1 MGNVKKI
8 LSVMLSCAIA
18 FSSAAAAIPASTAAL
33 RTEDPSV
40 VYDNTIVTESKEEEV
55 PFNVFD
61 IYDAFYGIPKTTT
74 TTSAATTSST
84 TTTKATT
91 KATTT
96 STAAT
101 TQRPVV
107 TTTAATTMPPKYTS
121 GTGQAVTTTRPMLA
135 AGNPRPGTSST
146 TAATTKTTAKPTS
159 ATTTK
164 TTQATTKPV
173 ATTTTKPPVTTT
185 RPASVTT
192 DGAAETTV
200 TTKPQVLPVPNTSA
214 SSQSTT
220 ASSVQTETTAS
231 EVTTIATR
239 PGSLGDFYL
248 NGIDVSEHQA
258 YIDWEKVEQSG
269 IDFAIIR
276 AGYGKE
282 AYQRDR
288 YFDINMQNIQK
299 TNIHYGIYWFS
310 YAMSVEEALQEA
322 KTCCEIIKDYDGY
335 TFPIYFDIELN
346 SQRDYLTTAQVSA
359 ITETF
364 CSYLE
369 EQGYY
374 TGIYS
379 CASFLTTKIYSNVL
393 EKYDVWVAQYNSKV
407 DLYYG
412 DYGIWQYSSV
422 GHVDG
427 INTVV
432 DMNYC
437 YLNYP
442 LLVSP
447 ETYTGIV
454 TTYPQSAAATT
465 TTTAATGGSTTSS
478 ANGSTTTAAPV
489 STSAPK
495 TTAAPVTTA
504 SATTTAPVTTTTAK
518 PVQQLDPYSYSSV
531 GVSVSGDNGYVNWNC
546 IKDAGYSFGVVRAG
560 GGPDITGSDPLFYVN
575 MENAITAGVDRGVYW
590 EIMSTTEEDM
600 LREAEAFHKVIK
612 DYSYEYPIYL
622 DLTNPAIRDAGL
634 SKEELTKLIS
644 TFCSYF
650 EDMRYYIGIRAD
662 EDFLCN
668 SLDPELFKAYD
679 VYLVNSG
686 DTPVFSGK
694 YGVWQF
700 GTEKIDGVF
709 GDTEVAYC
717 YRVYPSVMS
726 FYGLNQRS

>member
-18 FSSAAAAIPASTAAL
+18 FSSAVAAIPVSTAAL

-40 VYDNTIVTESKEEEV
+40 VYDNTNVTESKEEEI

-61 IYDAFYGIPKTTT
+61 IYDAFYGITKPTT
-74 TTSAATTSST
+74 TTSTTTSST
-84 TTTKATT
+84 TTTTTTTATKATT

-107 TTTAATTMPPKYTS
+107 TTTAATAMPPKYTS
-121 GTGQAVTTTRPMLA
+121 GTGQVLTTTKPLLA
-135 AGNPRPGTSST
+135 VATTTKPVTSAT
-146 TAATTKTTAKPTS
+146 TAATSKTTAKPTS

-164 TTQATTKPV
+164 ATTKPV
-173 ATTTTKPPVTTT
+173 TTTTAQQSVTTT
-185 RPASVTT
+185 KTVQVT
-192 DGAAETTV
+192 
-200 TTKPQVLPVPNTSA
+200 TTKPQVLPVPD
-214 SSQSTT
+214 TT
-220 ASSVQTETTAS
+220 ASSKSTSTTSAAQTETTTSA
-231 EVTTIATR
+231 ETTVVTR
-239 PGSLGDFYL
+239 PGSLGEFYL

-258 YIDWEKVEQSG
+258 LIDWEKVEQSG

-299 TNIHYGIYWFS
+299 TNIHYGVYWFS
-310 YAMSVEEALQEA
+310 YAMTVEDALKEAQV
-322 KTCCEIIKDYDGY
+322 CCDIIKDYDGY

-393 EKYDVWVAQYNSKV
+393 EKYDVWVAQYNSKL

-422 GHVDG
+422 GQVDG
-427 INTVV
+427 ISTVV

-454 TTYPQSAAATT
+454 TTYPQTMTTTT
-465 TTTAATGGSTTSS
+465 TTTAADGSTTTA

-489 STSAPK
+489 TTTAPK
-495 TTAAPVTTA
+495 TTAAPNTTTYT
-504 SATTTAPVTTTTAK
+504 TTTAPVTTTTTTTK
-518 PVQQLDPYSYSSV
+518 PAAQFDPYSYSSV
-531 GVSVSGDNGYVNWNC
+531 GISVSGDNGYINWNSV
-546 IKDAGYSFGVVRAG
+546 KKAGYGFGVIRAG
-560 GGPDITGSDPLFYVN
+560 GGPDITGADPLFYVN
-575 MENAITAGVDRGVYW
+575 MENAIAAGVDRGVYW

-600 LREAEAFHKVIK
+600 LREAAAFHKVIR

-622 DLTNPAIRDAGL
+622 DLTNPAIADAGL
-634 SKEELTKLIS
+634 SQAEFTKLIS
-644 TFCSYF
+644 AFCSYF

-662 EDFLCN
+662 EEFLCD

-679 VYLVNSG
+679 VYLINSG
-686 DTPVFSGK
+686 DTPVFSSK

-700 GTEKIDGVF
+700 GTDEIDGVL
-709 GDTEVAYC
+709 GDTDVAYC
-717 YRVYPSVMS
+717 YRVYPAVMS
-726 FYGLNQRS
+726 FYGLNQKS